1 MNIPSYC
8 ACARAHTNTHTYR
21 NSLFFR
27 LPKFRVKNIRVKIF
41 SYKSN
46 CTKIFLY
53 EKFYNSRVVGIN

>member
-1 MNIPSYC
+1 MVSQSIMVHVTLPFI
-8 ACARAHTNTHTYR
+8 HVYR

-27 LPKFRVKNIRVKIF
+27 LLNFRVKNIRIKIF